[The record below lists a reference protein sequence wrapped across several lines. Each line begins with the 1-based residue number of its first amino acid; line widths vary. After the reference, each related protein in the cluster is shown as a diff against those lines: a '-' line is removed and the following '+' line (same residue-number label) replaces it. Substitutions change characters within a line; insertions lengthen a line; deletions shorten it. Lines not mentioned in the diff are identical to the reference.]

1 MNHFRVDLRDIKFVL
16 FTQCRM
22 QDLLGRGPFTDYDQ
36 DMMSMMV
43 DEAARFSREVLAPLN
58 ESADRIGARF
68 DDGEV
73 TMPPGFK
80 EAFAAYAEAG
90 WISLAGDP
98 EYGGMG
104 APVMLEAA
112 TGEMFEVGCL
122 AFNLT
127 RLLTS
132 GAANLIRSFG
142 TVEQKQKY
150 MARMYSGEWSGTMCL
165 TEAGAGTDVGASR
178 TTATAEEDHYLIEG
192 EKIFITSGDH
202 DLTANIIH
210 AVLARTP
217 GAPEG
222 TRGLSLFLVPKFR
235 SDAHGTLGAANGV
248 KALRIEEKMGLHGSP
263 TCVMGYGQEE
273 PCHGYLLGDLG
284 GGMRQMFQMMNEAR
298 LMVGMEGAAIGNAAY
313 LQARDYSAE
322 RIQGRDVTRR
332 QSGRVAIIE
341 HPDVRRMLLW
351 QKAHAEGVRALG
363 YYTAML
369 VDRAHVEA
377 AEGDAAA
384 SEQTAAMASV
394 LTPIIKAYGSDV
406 GSLVADSALQCH
418 GGYGYTNEYPAEQF
432 VRDVRIARIYEGA
445 NGIQA
450 LDLVGRKLGLNG
462 GRDARLCL
470 DAFAAMA
477 EQARGVG
484 LDDVADAVLG
494 ALDAVAEVAQGFATA
509 SNPVQPLLSAY
520 GFLEL
525 MGEASVGALLA
536 EQAALATDALV
547 KIAADRGIDAADGA
561 ALRAL
566 AEDDEETEF
575 YWGKVMNARFF
586 AAQVLSL
593 SKARAERALIADTSA
608 MDIVF

>member
-1 MNHFRVDLRDIKFVL
+1 MSHFRVDLRDMKFVM
-16 FTQCRM
+16 FEQCRL
-22 QDLLGRGPFTDYDQ
+22 QDLLGRGPFAAYDQ
-36 DMMSMMV
+36 DTMSMMV
-43 DEAARFSREVLAPLN
+43 DEAERFSREVLAPLN
-58 ESADRIGARF
+58 ERADRIGAQF
-68 DDGEV
+68 EDGVV

-80 EAFAAYAEAG
+80 EAFAAYAESG

-112 TGEMFEVGCL
+112 TGELFEVGCL

-142 TVEQKQKY
+142 TAEQKQKY

-178 TTATAEEDHYLIEG
+178 TTATPEGDHYLIEG

-202 DLTANIIH
+202 DLTSNIIH

-222 TRGLSLFLVPKFR
+222 TRGLSLFIVPKLR
-235 SDAHGTLGAANGV
+235 SDEQGNLGEANGV
-248 KALRIEEKMGLHGSP
+248 KALRIEEKMGIHGSP
-263 TCVMGYGQEE
+263 TCVMGYGQDA
-273 PCHGYLLGDLG
+273 PCHGYLLGEEG

-313 LQARDYSAE
+313 LQARAYSAE
-322 RIQGRDVTRR
+322 RIQGGDATRR
-332 QSGRVAIIE
+332 KSGRVAIIE

-351 QKAHAEGVRALG
+351 QKSHAEGVRALG

-369 VDRAHVEA
+369 VDKAHVQA
-377 AEGDAAA
+377 AEGDSEAAA
-384 SEQTAAMASV
+384 QTSAMASV
-394 LTPIIKAYGSDV
+394 LTPIIKAYGSDI
-406 GSLVADSALQCH
+406 GFQVADSALQCH

-432 VRDVRIARIYEGA
+432 VRDVRISRIYEGA

-450 LDLVGRKLGLNG
+450 LDLVGRKLGLRG
-462 GRDARLCL
+462 GEDARLCL
-470 DAFAAMA
+470 AAFTEMA
-477 EQARGVG
+477 EQARAAG
-484 LDDVADAVLG
+484 LVEVADAVTA
-494 ALDAVAEVAQGFATA
+494 ALSAVAEVAVGFASA
-509 SNPVQPLLSAY
+509 SNPIQPLLSAY

-536 EQAALATDALV
+536 QQAALATTAL
-547 KIAADRGIDAADGA
+547 AATAEARGIDPSDEG
-561 ALRAL
+561 ALREL
-566 AEDDEETEF
+566 AQDDEESAF
-575 YWGKVMNARFF
+575 YWAKVMNARFF

-593 SKARAERALIADTSA
+593 SPARATRALGDDTSA
-608 MDIVF
+608 MDVVF